1 MYDLNNLPDKSKE
14 DWAGLSYKNIVNYS
28 KLLIMGA
35 CKLEDIPILYQWA
48 VADYLEIPR
57 LED

>member
-1 MYDLNNLPDKSKE
+1 MYDLTNLPDKSDW

-28 KLLIMGA
+28 KLLLMGR
-35 CKLEDIPILYQWA
+35 CKLEDIPELYQWA